1 MSDGDAGRPPWMRAA
16 LLVGVVYFVAGV
28 TFAALAG
35 RAESHRMVVTWR
47 LAAWVISAAAFAL
60 HIGYEHV
67 RGRSSARTTAWRA
80 ALADALGAFGL
91 AVAANVHALA
101 ASSRQHS
108 LAHVLSLILWPVMT
122 ALPAFLV
129 AWAAAAGL
137 SLVRRGD

>member
-1 MSDGDAGRPPWMRAA
+1 MRRSTECLGWGSGCGPGAWGPGRVGASGPPGSKHSRARGAG
-16 LLVGVVYFVAGV
+16 
-28 TFAALAG
+28 
-35 RAESHRMVVTWR
+35 
-47 LAAWVISAAAFAL
+47 
-60 HIGYEHV
+60 
-67 RGRSSARTTAWRA
+67 SARTTAWRA
-80 ALADALGAFGL
+80 ALAVALGAFGI

-137 SLVRRGD
+137 SLERRGD

>member
-67 RGRSSARTTAWRA
+67 RGRSSARTAAWRA
-80 ALADALGAFGL
+80 ALA
-91 AVAANVHALA
+91 
-101 ASSRQHS
+101 